1 MDTTT
6 APPTAMDDT
15 PVPTTQDDAV
25 SLSDSLIEDTEG
37 PFQEVTCRKKRRCS
51 SRNSGSSDA
60 TIVTLTEPTV
70 GLVVLFTP
78 LNPDESIDSID
89 SVRDSNTLET
99 LTTRVLLGLT
109 TLCGMKVRAFE
120 PRGKVSSVGIVRNV
134 DIALSDAEIVGAL
147 RSSVSIRCV
156 LRLGK
161 SSTVRIEFSSATL
174 PQHIYVGLV
183 RHEVDLYVNN
193 PLQCH
198 RCGLFGHVAASCKRK
213 LACLRCA
220 QPHDTAQCDASDLHC
235 VNCNKSHEATSHICP
250 FWQAERTVCRYRCE
264 NNHKLHQKS
273 SALLRNTPKGED
285 VRDDARAVNIDPGT
299 TSVPVSSVN
308 KNEKRSFKDVLC
320 SSPRSSVPQVQMRP
334 TPKPAQELP
343 DTAPENADSH
353 AIESTDLVLLNDG
366 SPTFFGHRGKPSVL
380 DLSFASPDLDVYW
393 SLDVDTRGNDHLP
406 VLMSIPR
413 VGRLPPR
420 LYHVTNW
427 DLFRKTPCAPL
438 LQDRRMGGVSPY
450 NVSLTPAHP
459 STSSQTISPVLL
471 VADPMY
477 TEAEDL

>member
-15 PVPTTQDDAV
+15 PDPTAQDDAV

-78 LNPDESIDSID
+78 LNPDVSIDSID
-89 SVRDSNTLET
+89 SVRVSNTLET
-99 LTTRVLLGLT
+99 LVPSCVIEARFNRRKNLLAVDTRNGQTTRGLLSLT
-109 TLCGMKVRAFE
+109 TLCGMKARAFE

-134 DIALSDAEIVGAL
+134 DIALSDAKIVGAL

-156 LRLGK
+156 RRLGK
-161 SSTVRIEFSSATL
+161 SSTVRIEFASATL

-183 RHEVDLYVNN
+183 RHEFDLYVNN

-220 QPHDTAQCDASDLHC
+220 QHHATAQCDASDLHC
-235 VNCNKSHEATSHICP
+235 VNCNKSHEATSHISP
-250 FWQAERTVCRYRCE
+250 FWQAERTV
-264 NNHKLHQKS
+264 
-273 SALLRNTPKGED
+273 
-285 VRDDARAVNIDPGT
+285 AVNIDPGT

-320 SSPRSSVPQVQMRP
+320 SSPRSSAPQVQMRP
-334 TPKPAQELP
+334 TPKPAQEPP
-343 DTAPENADSH
+343 DTAPENADSR
-353 AIESTDLVLLNDG
+353 LL
-366 SPTFFGHRGKPSVL
+366 
-380 DLSFASPDLDVYW
+380 
-393 SLDVDTRGNDHLP
+393 
-406 VLMSIPR
+406 
-413 VGRLPPR
+413 
-420 LYHVTNW
+420 
-427 DLFRKTPCAPL
+427 
-438 LQDRRMGGVSPY
+438 
-450 NVSLTPAHP
+450 PAHRDTG
-459 STSSQTISPVLL
+459 SAKTTDCCLRFLGGFLQR
-471 VADPMY
+471 
-477 TEAEDL
+477 